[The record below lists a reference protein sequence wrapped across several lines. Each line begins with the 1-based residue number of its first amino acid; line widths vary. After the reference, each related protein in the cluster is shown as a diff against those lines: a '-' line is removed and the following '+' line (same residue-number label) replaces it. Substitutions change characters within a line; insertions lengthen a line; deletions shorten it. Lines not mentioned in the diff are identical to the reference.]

1 MLCPTAIPPLHR
13 HRKMV
18 TSNSLSAIGRT
29 AGVPVR
35 LLFVEDVETDA
46 ELAVRRLHLDGVQ
59 CTYQRVETEQAFAA
73 QLRTRAYDI
82 ILSDFSLPQFDGM
95 SALALATR
103 ELPDVPF
110 IFVSGTI
117 GEERAIEALRCGAVD
132 YVLKS
137 NLKR

>member
-1 MLCPTAIPPLHR
+1 
-13 HRKMV
+13 MV

-29 AGVPVR
+29 AGVLVR

-59 CTYQRVETEQAFAA
+59 C
-73 QLRTRAYDI
+73 
-82 ILSDFSLPQFDGM
+82 
-95 SALALATR
+95 
-103 ELPDVPF
+103 
-110 IFVSGTI
+110 I

-137 NLKR
+137 NLKRLAPGTRTARPCTWAGEGGELMSSLMFAIAANAEDDSSVTGRARPCNCVTYPATTLA